1 MRADHAPQAELAD
14 RIARLTPRDGFHPTA
29 IPQLYLIRISTPQPC
44 SPALYEPRLGI
55 IAQGSKLVM
64 LAGETYRCDPLH
76 CLVVSMTLPVIGQ
89 VIEATPEKPYLS
101 LRLDID
107 LDELSALV
115 LDAEPPPAHSIDR
128 GLYVARANAPMLDA
142 ALRLM
147 RLLDTPRD
155 LRVLAPAALREIF
168 YRVLIGDLGHRL
180 RDLATAGS
188 RSNRIARAVARLREG
203 YQQPLSIDELA
214 ELAAHE
220 HVLAAPPVQGGDVD
234 VAAAVPEATAPARS
248 AAADADG
255 GPGSQYRRAPRRLRK
270 PVAVQPRIQTPVR
283 RAAAFGDRAGQGR
296 APGLSRRHARAPKGM
311 RITVQGNALASGF
324 RIFRLQAFLKSDG
337 FTPASRRNV
346 RAK

>member
-1 MRADHAPQAELAD
+1 MHASASADSIALRADHAPQAELAD

-29 IPQLYLIRISTPQPC
+29 IPQLYLVRVSTPQPC
-44 SPALYEPRLGI
+44 SPVLYEPRLGI

-76 CLVVSMTLPVIGQ
+76 CLVVSMTMPVIGQ

-107 LDELSALV
+107 LDELGALV
-115 LDAEPPPAHSIDR
+115 LDTDPPSPQNIDR

-168 YRVLIGDLGHRL
+168 YRVLIGDLGYRL

-188 RSNRIARAVARLREG
+188 RSNRIARAVAQLREG

-214 ELAAHE
+214 SSLHMSTSSLHHQFKAATSMSPLQFQKQLRLHEARRLMLMEGLEANTAAHRVGYE
-220 HVLAAPPVQGGDVD
+220 SPSQFSREYKRLFGAPP
-234 VAAAVPEATAPARS
+234 RS
-248 AAADADG
+248 E
-255 GPGSQYRRAPRRLRK
+255 
-270 PVAVQPRIQTPVR
+270 I
-283 RAAAFGDRAGQGR
+283 
-296 APGLSRRHARAPKGM
+296 GLARAVGH
-311 RITVQGNALASGF
+311 G
-324 RIFRLQAFLKSDG
+324 
-337 FTPASRRNV
+337 
-346 RAK
+346 

>member
-1 MRADHAPQAELAD
+1 MHASVSADSIAMRADHAPQAELAD

-29 IPQLYLIRISTPQPC
+29 IPQLYLVRISTPQPC
-44 SPALYEPRLGI
+44 SPVLYEPRLGI

-76 CLVVSMTLPVIGQ
+76 CLVVSMTMPVIGQ
-89 VIEATPEKPYLS
+89 VIEATPERPYLS

-107 LDELSALV
+107 LDGLSALV
-115 LDAEPPPAHSIDR
+115 LDTEPPPLQTIDR
-128 GLYVARANAPMLDA
+128 GLYVARANASMLDA

-188 RSNRIARAVARLREG
+188 RSNRIARAVAQLREG

-214 ELAAHE
+214 NSLHMSTSSLHHQFKAATSMSPLQFQKQLRLHEARRLMLMEGLEANTAAHRVGYE
-220 HVLAAPPVQGGDVD
+220 SPSQFSREYKRLFGAPPRSEIGQ
-234 VAAAVPEATAPARS
+234 AKAV
-248 AAADADG
+248 G
-255 GPGSQYRRAPRRLRK
+255 HG
-270 PVAVQPRIQTPVR
+270 
-283 RAAAFGDRAGQGR
+283 
-296 APGLSRRHARAPKGM
+296 
-311 RITVQGNALASGF
+311 
-324 RIFRLQAFLKSDG
+324 
-337 FTPASRRNV
+337 
-346 RAK
+346 